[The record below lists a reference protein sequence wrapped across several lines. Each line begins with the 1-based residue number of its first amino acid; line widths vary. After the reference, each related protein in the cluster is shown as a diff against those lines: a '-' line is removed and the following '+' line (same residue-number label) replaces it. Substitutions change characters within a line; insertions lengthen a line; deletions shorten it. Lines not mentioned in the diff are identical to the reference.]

1 MNENNIVLQH
11 LIYNITTFFNEK
23 HLDKKLIV
31 LLYFFFFFFTNSWDL
46 ANVGMLKASEV
57 VTRPSVLFIKRL
69 RLMSFPANFA
79 KFLETPFS
87 IKHLRWL
94 HLKV

>member
-1 MNENNIVLQH
+1 MNENNIVLG
-11 LIYNITTFFNEK
+11 IFFNEK

-31 LLYFFFFFFTNSWDL
+31 LLYFFFTNSWDL
-46 ANVGMLKASEV
+46 ANVGMLKASEK
-57 VTRPSVLFIKRL
+57 VTWPSVLFKKRL

-94 HLKV
+94 LLKV